1 MDICSHIGFR
11 VNDVSSLHGSCMDM
25 DTLESN
31 YKLTGDYS
39 VDELAYQAT
48 NILNIQ
54 DDAEAD
60 SGSIPPLENGTFQ
73 VKNECGHLNEIITS
87 VGGAVEEGLN
97 DNADIITSEV
107 VTNDDNAKC
116 VISCCSSASTLSN
129 RVKPV
134 SALKGSREKRG
145 VTPPKKLTVKWAPD
159 VYDPL
164 PAPSLHMV
172 MNKPRKHGKK
182 SSKSKQKS
190 VSKSSRGSSK
200 GKEKKQ
206 VRKRSGTVSSSDMG
220 FKYYEQ
226 KDELI
231 HVSEIHKPSDI
242 DFRLGIPDLY
252 CGGSFVN
259 RYGSSLHLSSVT
271 EAT

>member
-1 MDICSHIGFR
+1 MDICSHIGFS
-11 VNDVSSLHGSCMDM
+11 VNDVSSHHGSCKDM

-107 VTNDDNAKC
+107 VTNDYNAKC
-116 VISCCSSASTLSN
+116 VISCCSSASTLSD

-145 VTPPKKLTVKWAPD
+145 ATPPKKLTVKWAPD
-159 VYDPL
+159 
-164 PAPSLHMV
+164 
-172 MNKPRKHGKK
+172 PRKHGKK

-206 VRKRSGTVSSSDMG
+206 VRKRSGTVSSDMG

-231 HVSEIHKPSDI
+231 RVSEIHKPSDI

>member
-1 MDICSHIGFR
+1 MDICSHIGFS
-11 VNDVSSLHGSCMDM
+11 VNDVSSLHGSCMD
-25 DTLESN
+25 TLESN
-31 YKLTGDYS
+31 CKLTGDYS
-39 VDELAYQAT
+39 MDELAYQAT

-54 DDAEAD
+54 DDAEVV
-60 SGSIPPLENGTFQ
+60 SGSIPPQ
-73 VKNECGHLNEIITS
+73 VKNECRHQNKTITS
-87 VGGAVEEGLN
+87 VGGAVEGEIN
-97 DNADIITSEV
+97 DNADVITSEV
-107 VTNDDNAKC
+107 STNDDDAKC
-116 VISCCSSASTLSN
+116 VISCSSSTSTLSN

-145 VTPPKKLTVKWAPD
+145 ATPPKKLTVKWAPD

-190 VSKSSRGSSK
+190 ASKSSRGSSK
-200 GKEKKQ
+200 VKEKKQ

-220 FKYYEQ
+220 LKYYEQ

-231 HVSEIHKPSDI
+231 RVSEIHKPSDI
-242 DFRLGIPDLY
+242 NFRLGIPDLY